1 MARFQGLSWN
11 TLLHPVKP
19 TPKCPVALN
28 SAKEL
33 ALLAGRKLLVADH
46 SPTIQKVVELTFQ
59 DEGVE
64 VVSVSDGQEAI
75 ERIEQVG
82 PDIILADVFMPR
94 RSGYE
99 VCEYIK
105 QNEKLK
111 HIPVMLLVGSF
122 EPFDEAEARRVGA
135 DDILTKPFKSIRRL
149 MDKVGD
155 LVSHKPAAT
164 EAQPDSAE
172 GQPAYAQEQQGL
184 AEAQM
189 AKPDEMI
196 GDRSR
201 AGQPVAEFF
210 EEEVPTAELPK
221 AEEPEPERLST
232 GELEVTT
239 ADTRPLP
246 AGESFTNYV
255 ASRPDDLDK
264 PRQESTSGTRE
275 NRNMESTARQ
285 SQTDSYLETGDVLLD
300 LGSVGPP
307 AVASSDDFVLD
318 LGLDEA
324 FASSAFATSS
334 SSTPGFE
341 PQLEAI
347 ESNWESQRDAQ
358 RVVPAYVASSESLYR
373 GGEFAESSV
382 PSVSSSVPER
392 QDWIP
397 DQHVSQVIPEE
408 TQSQTMAAP
417 SEAMGSAL
425 PAGPITLEQLSPE
438 VIDAIARRAVAH
450 LSERAVQ
457 EIAWEVVPQLAEL
470 LIKRKLEEKESQPK

>member
-1 MARFQGLSWN
+1 
-11 TLLHPVKP
+11 
-19 TPKCPVALN
+19 VALN

-46 SPTIQKVVELTFQ
+46 SPTIQKVVELTFG

-64 VVSVSDGQEAI
+64 VISVSDGQEAI
-75 ERIEQVG
+75 ERIEQVR

-155 LVSHKPAAT
+155 LVSSKPAST

-172 GQPAYAQEQQGL
+172 GQPAYALEQQGL

-189 AKPDEMI
+189 AKSDEWI
-196 GDRSR
+196 GERPK
-201 AGQPVAEFF
+201 AEEPVKGFS

-232 GELEVTT
+232 GELEVST

-246 AGESFTNYV
+246 AGESFANYV
-255 ASRPDDLDK
+255 ASSPDDLDK
-264 PRQESTSGTRE
+264 SRPEANSGTRE
-275 NRNMESTARQ
+275 SRNMESIARQ
-285 SQTDSYLETGDVLLD
+285 SQTDSYLDTGDILLD

-318 LGLDEA
+318 LGLEEA
-324 FASSAFATSS
+324 VASSAFASS
-334 SSTPGFE
+334 SSSAPGFE
-341 PQLEAI
+341 PQLQAI
-347 ESNWESQRDAQ
+347 ESNWESQSDAQ
-358 RVVPAYVASSESLYR
+358 RGVPAFAARSESVYR
-373 GGEFAESSV
+373 GGEFAKSSV
-382 PSVSSSVPER
+382 GTPSIGSTVPER

-408 TQSQTMAAP
+408 TQSQSMAVP
-417 SEAMGSAL
+417 PEAMGSAR

-450 LSERAVQ
+450 LSERVVQ

>member
-1 MARFQGLSWN
+1 M
-11 TLLHPVKP
+11 
-19 TPKCPVALN
+19 ALN

-46 SPTIQKVVELTFQ
+46 SPTIQKVVELTFA

-135 DDILTKPFKSIRRL
+135 DDILTKPFQSIRRL

-189 AKPDEMI
+189 AKPVESI
-196 GDRSR
+196 GERSR
-201 AGQPVAEFF
+201 EEKPVAAFS

-246 AGESFTNYV
+246 VGESFANYV
-255 ASRPDDLDK
+255 SSSSGDLGK
-264 PRQESTSGTRE
+264 PRQEATSGTRE
-275 NRNMESTARQ
+275 NRNMEITARQ
-285 SQTDSYLETGDVLLD
+285 SQTDSYLETEDVLLD
-300 LGSVGPP
+300 LGSFGPP

-318 LGLDEA
+318 LGLEEG
-324 FASSAFATSS
+324 FVSSAVAVSS
-334 SSTPGFE
+334 SSAPGFE
-341 PQLEAI
+341 PQLQAI
-347 ESNWESQRDAQ
+347 ESNWEAQRD
-358 RVVPAYVASSESLYR
+358 VVPAYAASSESVYR
-373 GGEFAESSV
+373 GGEFAESTAASRNV
-382 PSVSSSVPER
+382 GSTLPER

-408 TQSQTMAAP
+408 IQSQSKAAA
-417 SEAMGSAL
+417 SEAMGSAR
-425 PAGPITLEQLSPE
+425 PAGPITLDQLSPE

>member
-1 MARFQGLSWN
+1 M
-11 TLLHPVKP
+11 
-19 TPKCPVALN
+19 ALN

-46 SPTIQKVVELTFQ
+46 SPTIQKVVELTFA

-135 DDILTKPFKSIRRL
+135 DDILTKPFQSIRRL

-164 EAQPDSAE
+164 EAQRDSAE

-189 AKPDEMI
+189 AKPVESL
-196 GDRSR
+196 GERSR
-201 AGQPVAEFF
+201 AEKPVAAFS

-246 AGESFTNYV
+246 VGESFANYV
-255 ASRPDDLDK
+255 ASSSDHLDK
-264 PRQESTSGTRE
+264 LPQEATSGTRE
-275 NRNMESTARQ
+275 NRNMEITARQ

-318 LGLDEA
+318 LDLEEG
-324 FASSAFATSS
+324 FASSAVAVSS
-334 SSTPGFE
+334 SSAPGFE
-341 PQLEAI
+341 PQLQAI
-347 ESNWESQRDAQ
+347 ESNWEAQRD
-358 RVVPAYVASSESLYR
+358 VVPAYAASSESVYR
-373 GGEFAESSV
+373 GGEFAESTVAPPNVGST
-382 PSVSSSVPER
+382 VPER

-408 TQSQTMAAP
+408 TQSQSMASA
-417 SEAMGSAL
+417 SEAMRSAR
-425 PAGPITLEQLSPE
+425 PAGPITLDQLSPE